1 MAHRVVR
8 PRRLAGVTDHAVT
21 ATAVADA
28 AAAIRDDVV
37 HTRSTPSRT
46 LSAITGADVIVKFEN
61 DQFTGSFKDRGAA
74 NHLRSLPAHLRSQ
87 GVVAMSAGNHAQG
100 VAYHAGRLGIP
111 ATIVM
116 PTSAPFTKVA
126 QTAAHG
132 ATVDQRGATLAE
144 AAAAARALADETGAS
159 WVHPYDDPAV
169 IAGQGSVAVELL
181 DDHDE
186 IDTIVVPTGGGGLLA
201 GVAAYARVQRP
212 DIEIVGVQSET
223 YPGMVAALAGQR
235 LVPGAHDTL
244 ADGIAVKEPG
254 QLTVPIVRDLV
265 DDVVTVQERTIER
278 SVALFLEIEKTV
290 AEGAAAAALAALLDH
305 PDRFA
310 GRRVA
315 VVLSGGNIDTRV
327 LASVLMRELV
337 HSGRITTLRISLS
350 DQPGQLAPVLTTI
363 AAQGANVI
371 EIDHRRIFD
380 PISARAT
387 NVDVVVETRDPAHT
401 AALVAALEDLGHRV
415 TEEP

>member
-1 MAHRVVR
+1 M
-8 PRRLAGVTDHAVT
+8 TDHAVS
-21 ATAVADA
+21 ASDVADA

-37 HTRSTPSRT
+37 HTRSAHSRT
-46 LSAITGADVIVKFEN
+46 LSAITGADIVVKFEN

-74 NHLRSLPAHLRSQ
+74 NHLRSLPPDARAA

-100 VAYHAGRLGIP
+100 VAYHSGRLGIP

-116 PTSAPFTKVA
+116 PASAPFTKVT

-132 ATVDQRGATLAE
+132 ANVEQHGATLAE
-144 AAAAARALADETGAS
+144 AAAAARAVVDRTGAT

-181 DDHDE
+181 HDHD
-186 IDTIVVPTGGGGLLA
+186 DLDAIVVPTGGGGLLA
-201 GVAAYARVQRP
+201 GVAAYAREHRP

-223 YPGMVAALAGQR
+223 YPGMVAALEGRR
-235 LVPGAHDTL
+235 LQPGPHDTL

-254 QLTVPIVRDLV
+254 RLTVPIVRDLV
-265 DDVVTVQERTIER
+265 DDVLTVSERSIER

-305 PDRFA
+305 PARFA

-315 VVLSGGNIDTRV
+315 VILSGGNIDTRV

-337 HSGRITTLRISLS
+337 NSGRITTLRISLS
-350 DQPGQLAPVLTTI
+350 DQPGQLAPVVATI
-363 AAQGANVI
+363 ADEGANVI

-380 PISARAT
+380 PVSARAT
-387 NVDVVVETRDPAHT
+387 NVDVVVETRDAAHT
-401 AALVAALEDLGHRV
+401 ARLVASLEALGHRV

>member
-1 MAHRVVR
+1 M
-8 PRRLAGVTDHAVT
+8 TDHAVT
-21 ATAVADA
+21 ATDVADA
-28 AAAIRDDVV
+28 AAAITDDVV
-37 HTRSTPSRT
+37 RTRSTHSRT
-46 LSAITGADVIVKFEN
+46 LSAITGAEVIVKFEN

-74 NHLRSLPAHLRSQ
+74 NHLRSLPDDIRAN

-144 AAAAARALADETGAS
+144 AAQAARDLVDATGAS

-181 DDHDE
+181 DDHDDL
-186 IDTIVVPTGGGGLLA
+186 DTIVVPTGGGGLLA
-201 GVAAYARVQRP
+201 GIAAYARHRRP
-212 DIEIVGVQSET
+212 GIEIVGVQSET
-223 YPGMVAALAGQR
+223 YPGMVAALAGRR

-254 QLTVPIVRDLV
+254 ALTVPIVRDLV
-265 DDVVTVQERTIER
+265 DDVVTVTERTIEHA
-278 SVALFLEIEKTV
+278 VALFLEIEKTV
-290 AEGAAAAALAALLDH
+290 AEGAGAASLAALLDH

-315 VVLSGGNIDTRV
+315 LVLSGGNIDTRV

-337 HSGRITTLRISLS
+337 HSGRITTLRIALS
-350 DQPGQLAPVLTTI
+350 DQPGQLAPVVSTI
-363 AAQGANVI
+363 ADEGANVI

-380 PISARAT
+380 PVSARAT
-387 NVDVVVETRDPAHT
+387 NVDVVVETRDAAHT
-401 AALVAALEDLGHRV
+401 RRLVAALEALGLRV
-415 TEEP
+415 GVES

>member
-1 MAHRVVR
+1 M
-8 PRRLAGVTDHAVT
+8 TDHAVT
-21 ATAVADA
+21 AADVVAA
-28 AAAIRDDVV
+28 TAAIRDDVV
-37 HTRSTPSRT
+37 HTRSAHSRT
-46 LSAITGADVIVKFEN
+46 LSAITGADVVVKFEN

-74 NHLRSLPAHLRSQ
+74 NHLRSLPEELRAN

-116 PTSAPFTKVA
+116 PGSAPFTKVT

-132 ATVDQRGATLAE
+132 ADVEQHGSTLAE
-144 AAAAARALADETGAS
+144 AAAAARALVDETGAT

-169 IAGQGSVAVELL
+169 IAGQGSVGVELL
-181 DDHDE
+181 DDHPDL
-186 IDTIVVPTGGGGLLA
+186 DTIIVPTGGGGLLA
-201 GVAAYARVQRP
+201 GIAAYARVHQP

-223 YPGMVAALAGQR
+223 YPGMVAALAGR
-235 LVPGAHDTL
+235 HLEPGPVDTL

-254 QLTVPIVRDLV
+254 RLTVPIVRDLV
-265 DDVVTVQERTIER
+265 DDVVTVEERTIER
-278 SVALFLEIEKTV
+278 AVALFLEIEKTV
-290 AEGAAAAALAALLDH
+290 AEGAAAAALAALIDH
-305 PDRFA
+305 PERFA
-310 GRRVA
+310 GRRVG
-315 VVLSGGNIDTRV
+315 VILSGGNIDTRV

-337 HSGRITTLRISLS
+337 NSGRITTLRISLS
-350 DQPGQLAPVLTTI
+350 DQPGQLAPVVATI
-363 AAQGANVI
+363 AEQGANVI

-380 PISARAT
+380 PVSARAT

-401 AALVAALEDLGHRV
+401 AALVASLEALGHRV